1 MRGELTKLE
10 RYQKQFKFLHAN
22 NIEKMSQLTEYREKC
37 AAEISNLTAR
47 RKTLYNSED
56 SYEEIAGINERLRT
70 LRGEVRMCGKIA
82 NYAVHIKEKFRQ
94 TEELMKTDGQMKS
107 HKKYM
112 AGLYRE

>member
-10 RYQKQFKFLHAN
+10 RYKKQFKFLHAN

-37 AAEISNLTAR
+37 EAEISELTAR

-82 NYAVHIKEKFRQ
+82 NDAVYIKEKFRQ
-94 TEELMKTDGQMKS
+94 TEELMKIDGQVKN
-107 HKKYM
+107 HKRYRT
-112 AGLYRE
+112 GLQRE